1 MYNLKRRRMAST
13 WLDFWQGE
21 NKFDQSMS
29 VNYAYFLARV
39 KKHVPVSKTSKV
51 LDIGSG
57 PGNLADAW
65 HDQVAEIHGLDISK
79 RYNEIARAKHTN
91 HPNIHFHDLPA
102 DNYLNFSPV
111 KHIKFDLII
120 VMSVVQYYR
129 NVADV
134 EQLLKSIKEVAAP
147 GAKALICDLM
157 VGGSVLKDI
166 ASIISRSLRQGQ
178 LLSMLKLLIDL
189 RFSSYYGVRQ
199 ENGFLVIPKQE
210 WLAICQRL
218 GLRAEFVDEPLTM
231 QQERQNLLIHF

>member
-1 MYNLKRRRMAST
+1 MAST

-21 NKFDQSMS
+21 NEFDQPMS
-29 VNYAYFLARV
+29 VNYAYFLARI
-39 KKHVPVSKTSKV
+39 KKHVPVSKTHKV

-79 RYNEIARAKHTN
+79 RYNEIARTKHAH
-91 HPNIHFHDLPA
+91 HPNIHFHDLA
-102 DNYLNFSPV
+102 SDDYLNFSPV
-111 KHIKFDLII
+111 KQIKFDLII

-134 EQLLKSIKEVAAP
+134 EQLLKSIKGVAAP

-166 ASIISRSLRQGQ
+166 ASIMGRSLRQGQ
-178 LLSMLKLLIDL
+178 LLSMLKLLVQL
-189 RFSSYYGVRQ
+189 RLSAYYTIRK

-218 GLRAEFVDEPLTM
+218 GLTAEFIEEPLTM